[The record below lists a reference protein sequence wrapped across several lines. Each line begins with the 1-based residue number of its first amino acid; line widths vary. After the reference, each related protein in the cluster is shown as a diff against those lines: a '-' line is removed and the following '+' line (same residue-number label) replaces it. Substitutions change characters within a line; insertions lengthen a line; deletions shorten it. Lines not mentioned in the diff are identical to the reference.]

1 MDGLYVMHVLSNEE
15 TSEHA
20 NGRLIRVFL
29 RAHISDFSQHVYVC
43 GPNAMVE
50 DINAAL
56 KDLGA
61 DPDGLVFEE

>member
-1 MDGLYVMHVLSNEE
+1 MDGLYVMHVLSIEE

-20 NGRLIRVFL
+20 NGRINKDFL
-29 RAHISDFSQHVYVC
+29 SAHIQDFSQHFYVC
-43 GPNAMVE
+43 GPDAMVE